1 MESVIG
7 APLKAD
13 PAAKAQVREKQ
24 LLKTCQEFG
33 SILVSYMIKTMRSG
47 SADGDDQ
54 DLAKGV
60 YQDMFYDQVAKI
72 VGKSN
77 TLGIGNM
84 LYTQMARM
92 DKSQGA
98 RKSPADLA
106 RAQEALSAQISL
118 NKTANSAD

>member
-1 MESVIG
+1 MNSVVG
-7 APLKAD
+7 ASLKAD
-13 PAAKAQVREKQ
+13 SPQKAQVREKQ

-47 SADGDDQ
+47 SSDGDDQ

-60 YQDMFYDQVAKI
+60 YQDMFYDQVSKI
-72 VGKSN
+72 VGRSN

-92 DKSQGA
+92 EKTQGA
-98 RKSPADLA
+98 HKSPPDLTG
-106 RAQEALSAQISL
+106 AQQALSAQITL
-118 NKTANSAD
+118 NKTANSAE